1 MGGPSPVY
9 DGSGGPGCLFLV
21 AGNGRM
27 GIVKEFIAPFVIA
40 FAAFCLLF
48 LGLDFSIMKLQGLT
62 LFFNP

>member
-1 MGGPSPVY
+1 MGGAGPVF
-9 DGSGGPGCLFLV
+9 DGSGGLGCLFLV

-27 GIVKEFIAPFVIA
+27 GFVKEFVASFVIA